1 MNSRSTHHTL
11 WMASYMPTDSQIRS
25 DGALPLRV
33 CGLSKRYRNRARIW
47 RKSSEV
53 CAANGISFEIPGGKT
68 LGLVGSSGSG
78 KSTVARC
85 ITRLEKPDAG
95 EIWMGNID
103 IARLGSRE
111 LRPVRAEVQM
121 IFQDSSTS
129 MNPRMSAAEIIEEPL
144 LIQNRGTR
152 NERRGRAAELMK
164 EVGLSPDWLDR
175 RITEFSGGQGQRI
188 AIARALA
195 LGPKFLV
202 LDEALSGLD
211 LSTRSQIAD
220 LLLNLQAA
228 HSLTYLLISHD
239 LGLVARLAGS
249 IAIMSAGQIV
259 EQGPTREIISN
270 PTQPATKVL
279 VAAAERFRTALAQ
292 AKGASA

>member
-1 MNSRSTHHTL
+1 
-11 WMASYMPTDSQIRS
+11 
-25 DGALPLRV
+25 V
-33 CGLSKRYRNRARIW
+33 
-47 RKSSEV
+47 V
-53 CAANGISFEIPGGKT
+53 CAANGVSFEIPGGKT

-85 ITRLEKPDAG
+85 ITRVEKPDAG

-121 IFQDSSTS
+121 IFQDPSTS

-152 NERRGRAAELMK
+152 DERRGRAAELMK
-164 EVGLSPDWLDR
+164 EVGLSANWLPR
-175 RITEFSGGQGQRI
+175 RITEFSGGQLQRI

-211 LSTRSQIAD
+211 LSTQSDITD
-220 LLLNLQAA
+220 LLRNLQAA

-249 IAIMSAGQIV
+249 IAIMSAGRIV

-270 PTQPATKVL
+270 PTQPETKVL
-279 VAAAERFRTALAQ
+279 VAAAERFRTAFAQ

>member
-1 MNSRSTHHTL
+1 
-11 WMASYMPTDSQIRS
+11 MPTDSQIRS

>member
-1 MNSRSTHHTL
+1 
-11 WMASYMPTDSQIRS
+11 MPIDSQSRS

-33 CGLSKRYRNRARIW
+33 CGLSKRYRTHARIW
-47 RKSSEV
+47 KKSYEV
-53 CAANGISFEIPGGKT
+53 RAANGVSFEIPGGKT

-85 ITRLEKPDAG
+85 ITRVEKPDAG

-111 LRPVRAEVQM
+111 LRPVRAEIQM
-121 IFQDSSTS
+121 IFQDPSTS
-129 MNPRMSAAEIIEEPL
+129 MNPRMSAAQIIEEPL
-144 LIQNRGTR
+144 LIQNRGTHD
-152 NERRGRAAELMK
+152 ERRSHAAELMK
-164 EVGLSPDWLDR
+164 EVGLSADWLPR
-175 RITEFSGGQGQRI
+175 RITEFSGGQLQRI

-211 LSTRSQIAD
+211 LSTQSDITD
-220 LLLNLQAA
+220 LLRNLQAA

-249 IAIMSAGQIV
+249 IAIMSAGRIV

-270 PTQPATKVL
+270 PTQPETKVL
-279 VAAAERFRTALAQ
+279 VAAAERFRTAFAQ

>member
-1 MNSRSTHHTL
+1 MPIDSQSRS
-11 WMASYMPTDSQIRS
+11 DS
-25 DGALPLRV
+25 ALPLRV

-47 RKSSEV
+47 RKSSEI

-129 MNPRMSAAEIIEEPL
+129 MNPRMSAAEVIEEPL

-152 NERRGRAAELMK
+152 DERRGRAAELMK

-220 LLLNLQAA
+220 LLRKLQAE

-239 LGLVARLAGS
+239 LGLVARLADS
-249 IAIMSAGQIV
+249 IAVMSAGRIV
-259 EQGPTREIISN
+259 DQGPTREIISH
-270 PTQPATKVL
+270 PTQPETKVL
-279 VAAAERFRTALAQ
+279 VAAAERFRRALAQ

>member
-1 MNSRSTHHTL
+1 
-11 WMASYMPTDSQIRS
+11 MPIDSQIRS
-25 DGALPLRV
+25 DSAVPLRV

-47 RKSSEV
+47 RQSSVV
-53 CAANGISFEIPGGKT
+53 CAANGVSFEIPGGKT

-85 ITRLEKPDAG
+85 ITRVEKPDAG

-111 LRPVRAEVQM
+111 LHPVRAEVQM
-121 IFQDSSTS
+121 IFQDPSTS

-152 NERRGRAAELMK
+152 DERRGRVAELMK
-164 EVGLSPDWLDR
+164 EVGLSANWLPR
-175 RITEFSGGQGQRI
+175 RITEFSGGQLQRI

-211 LSTRSQIAD
+211 LSTQSDITD
-220 LLLNLQAA
+220 LLRNLQAA

-239 LGLVARLAGS
+239 LGLIARLAGS
-249 IAIMSAGQIV
+249 IAIMSAGRIV

-270 PTQPATKVL
+270 PTQPETKVL
-279 VAAAERFRTALAQ
+279 VAAAERFRTAFAQ

>member
-1 MNSRSTHHTL
+1 
-11 WMASYMPTDSQIRS
+11 
-25 DGALPLRV
+25 
-33 CGLSKRYRNRARIW
+33 
-47 RKSSEV
+47 
-53 CAANGISFEIPGGKT
+53 
-68 LGLVGSSGSG
+68 
-78 KSTVARC
+78 
-85 ITRLEKPDAG
+85 
-95 EIWMGNID
+95 MGNID

-111 LRPVRAEVQM
+111 LRPVRAEIQM
-121 IFQDSSTS
+121 IFQDPSTS

-152 NERRGRAAELMK
+152 DERLSHAAELMK
-164 EVGLSPDWLDR
+164 EVGLSADWLPR
-175 RITEFSGGQGQRI
+175 RVTEFSGGQLQRI

-211 LSTRSQIAD
+211 LSTQSDITD
-220 LLLNLQAA
+220 LLRNLQAA

-249 IAIMSAGQIV
+249 IAIMSAGRIV

-270 PTQPATKVL
+270 PTRPETKVL
-279 VAAAERFRTALAQ
+279 VAAAERFRKALAQ

>member
-1 MNSRSTHHTL
+1 MPIDSRS
-11 WMASYMPTDSQIRS
+11 RS
-25 DGALPLRV
+25 DSAVVSVRV
-33 CGLSKRYRNRARIW
+33 CGLSKLYRNRARIW
-47 RKSSEV
+47 RKSSEI
-53 CAANGISFEIPGGKT
+53 CAANGVSFEIPGGKT

-85 ITRLEKPDAG
+85 ITRLEKPDTG
-95 EIWMGNID
+95 EIWMGGVD
-103 IARLGSRE
+103 IAQ
-111 LRPVRAEVQM
+111 LRSPQLRSFRAEVQM
-121 IFQDSSTS
+121 IFQDPSTS

-144 LIQNRGTR
+144 LVQNRGTR
-152 NERRGRAAELMK
+152 DERRGRAAELMK

-211 LSTRSQIAD
+211 VSTRSQIAD

-228 HSLTYLLISHD
+228 HWLTYLLISHD

-249 IAIMSAGQIV
+249 IAVMSAGRIV
-259 EQGPTREIISN
+259 EQGPTHEIISN
-270 PTQPATKVL
+270 PTLPETKVL

-292 AKGASA
+292 TKGASA